1 MSSLRREAE
10 TRDLVFIEDLGKLD
24 KMRKLGPHHT
34 TAPKQVVE
42 HIVTELRQ
50 GNISQAF
57 RFTCNPPWRQGT
69 HASTTDWSVR
79 MAWDKATVIEGTPSG
94 TRILTK
100 SARRTNPRV
109 LGIRRSLSRW
119 ARLSRASA

>member
-94 TRILTK
+94 
-100 SARRTNPRV
+100 RTV
-109 LGIRRSLSRW
+109 DKQAFIRMVRSRYAALLDTQQYRFVG
-119 ARLSRASA
+119 